1 MGDLFRGTL
10 DMLIL
15 RTLQGGPAHGF
26 AIVQSIASRS
36 DDVLLVEEGSLY
48 PALRRLEDRGLV
60 TFAWATTANNR
71 RARFYSLTRR
81 GLRYLDD
88 ERHRWTELVAA
99 IARVRESAS

>member
-36 DDVLLVEEGSLY
+36 DDRIRGEPGPRGPVEPLIDD
-48 PALRRLEDRGLV
+48 RR
-60 TFAWATTANNR
+60 
-71 RARFYSLTRR
+71 
-81 GLRYLDD
+81 
-88 ERHRWTELVAA
+88 
-99 IARVRESAS
+99 